1 MESNPIKST
10 TTTEGGKTKKKE
22 KRIYRA
28 SQNIRMINVFLE
40 SLLSESFPSLGV
52 TPPYLC
58 HSVMSNS
65 ATPWSIAHQA
75 PLSMGFSRQEY
86 WSGLPFPSPG
96 DLPNPG
102 IKPRSPTLQADAL
115 TSEPPGKPPHL
126 PRMPSNTGIQ
136 ISGPVVGEAQILIWP
151 SSSVFLPPTPTTIKI
166 NVFSFVGALNNL
178 LYIP

>member
-1 MESNPIKST
+1 MESNPIKLT
-10 TTTEGGKTKKKE
+10 TTMGEGRTNKKE

-28 SQNIRMINVFLE
+28 SQNIRIINVFLE

-52 TPPYLC
+52 TPPYLR

-86 WSGLPFPSPG
+86 WSG

-102 IKPRSPTLQADAL
+102 IQPRSPTLQANAL

-136 ISGPVVGEAQILIWP
+136 ISGPVVGEAQILIWS
-151 SSSVFLPPTPTTIKI
+151 SSSVFLPPTPTAIKI

>member
-65 ATPWSIAHQA
+65 ATPWSITHQA
-75 PLSMGFSRQEY
+75 PLSMGFFQ
-86 WSGLPFPSPG
+86 
-96 DLPNPG
+96 
-102 IKPRSPTLQADAL
+102 T
-115 TSEPPGKPPHL
+115 
-126 PRMPSNTGIQ
+126 
-136 ISGPVVGEAQILIWP
+136 ILEWVAM
-151 SSSVFLPPTPTTIKI
+151 SSSRGSSQPKDQTHV
-166 NVFSFVGALNNL
+166 S
-178 LYIP
+178 YIGRCVL